1 MRIQGPR
8 AAVHAWHVGHSTVWC
23 WFAGRGAGLSAH
35 TADGHDRDGGTLL
48 GLGWGE
54 IFLIGAVALVVVG
67 PERLPRLLRELG
79 RYYGQLRRAADE
91 LRRSFVLEADRQD
104 AEERYAK
111 LQERRQAAM
120 EARKAAMQASG
131 GVSQEQPAPEP
142 TAAAAGPE
150 VDDGDDPPPDPNAE
164 PPDAPHP
171 VQVPRRTLEEL
182 GLEPP
187 PEEAP

>member
-1 MRIQGPR
+1 M
-8 AAVHAWHVGHSTVWC
+8 
-23 WFAGRGAGLSAH
+23 LS
-35 TADGHDRDGGTLL
+35 
-48 GLGWGE
+48 LGWGE
-54 IFLIGAVALVVVG
+54 IFLMGAVALVVVG

-111 LQERRQAAM
+111 LQERRAAAAEARKRAM
-120 EARKAAMQASG
+120 EAG
-131 GVSQEQPAPEP
+131 GVPQADEASAPNGEEGSPAPP
-142 TAAAAGPE
+142 
-150 VDDGDDPPPDPNAE
+150 GDDEPPDPNAV

-182 GLEPP
+182 GIEPP
-187 PEEAP
+187 EDPAEAGKPTEPGVAEAPEEAS

>member
-1 MRIQGPR
+1 
-8 AAVHAWHVGHSTVWC
+8 
-23 WFAGRGAGLSAH
+23 
-35 TADGHDRDGGTLL
+35 LL

-79 RYYGQLRRAADE
+79 RYYGQLRRAADD

-104 AEERYAK
+104 AEERYAR
-111 LQERRQAAM
+111 LQERRKAAM
-120 EARKAAMQASG
+120 EARKAAMEASG
-131 GVSQEQPAPEP
+131 GVSKEDDDTSAPPA
-142 TAAAAGPE
+142 TDA
-150 VDDGDDPPPDPNAE
+150 DDSGEDEDAPDPNAL

-182 GLEPP
+182 GVEPP
-187 PEEAP
+187 PAQEDSP

>member
-1 MRIQGPR
+1 M
-8 AAVHAWHVGHSTVWC
+8 
-23 WFAGRGAGLSAH
+23 LS
-35 TADGHDRDGGTLL
+35 
-48 GLGWGE
+48 LGWGE
-54 IFLIGAVALVVVG
+54 IFLMGAVALVVVG

-111 LQERRQAAM
+111 LQERRAAAAEARKRAM
-120 EARKAAMQASG
+120 EAG
-131 GVSQEQPAPEP
+131 GVPQEAGEGSAPPGEEGSPAPP
-142 TAAAAGPE
+142 
-150 VDDGDDPPPDPNAE
+150 GDDEPPDPNAM

-182 GLEPP
+182 GIEPP
-187 PEEAP
+187 EDPPENRNTEPSATEAPEEAS